1 MLGQL
6 EAYLLT
12 SAARVTGVYFKSLY
26 SPSPEVKE
34 VAHEGLRMVLT
45 RQSRLPKELLQT
57 GLRPILMN
65 LADATRLS
73 VPGLEGLAR
82 LLELLTNYFKVEIG
96 HKLLDHFRVV
106 ADPQMLLASSR
117 LPLWE
122 NEGITKLVHLANI
135 FHLLP
140 SAANCFME
148 DLVNVIVQT
157 EAQMHFSGPSPLSPP
172 LAKYLDRY
180 PVEALDF
187 FMRHLHFP
195 RHLRT
200 FRSILQAKLA
210 PSVLRELASRTSLI
224 VTHCIRGND
233 TNLLLPALSLF
244 SDLVDLIPTWLA
256 ENGYVLDA
264 LIRLWRSEPI
274 QPEQTAVSIP
284 EVVQRQ
290 SSILSLFM
298 KAVEQ
303 SPRIDLL
310 FDIVLIYT
318 RGVAMDLVPLT
329 HFLYRHIALSDD
341 LLYRRN
347 ILMRF
352 LTWFDDDSYSWPH
365 KGFFIRLVV
374 SPLLLVHASR
384 SSDKEGLLDIDF
396 VRRVHRRIWQPLI
409 DSTTFAEVDDIFKI
423 DLLHLTTIIVQHY
436 PEVAADMKKDIIR
449 CAWVY
454 ISSEDAI
461 VKQTSYL
468 LAARFFESYDT
479 PQKFLLRAWTGL
491 LRPPH
496 PEGRAL
502 VRQALEILAPVLPRS
517 SSNEPGYPQWAKT
530 TRRLLAEEGISQIII
545 IYQLIVRQP
554 ELFFP
559 VRALFIPHMV
569 NSLSKLGLSSA
580 STIETRLLSIDVLQV
595 MFDWEQ
601 RVSSDPG
608 PKPIESNAAGSLWA
622 TPVSFRETMV
632 SYLVRLATVPLDAA
646 LRAVLVPRALTLLQ
660 LMTGPSGWTDV
671 TVKLHFFSR
680 ALEQVNLCSICVS
693 HYSPSSGIEQT

>member
-1 MLGQL
+1 
-6 EAYLLT
+6 
-12 SAARVTGVYFKSLY
+12 
-26 SPSPEVKE
+26 
-34 VAHEGLRMVLT
+34 
-45 RQSRLPKELLQT
+45 
-57 GLRPILMN
+57 MN

-117 LPLWE
+117 LPLWD

-157 EAQMHFSGPSPLSPP
+157 EAQMHFSGQSPLSQP

-210 PSVLRELASRTSLI
+210 PNVQRELASRTSLI
-224 VTHCIRGND
+224 VAHCVNGND

-244 SDLVDLIPTWLA
+244 SDLADLNQTWLA
-256 ENGYVLDA
+256 ENGFVLEA
-264 LIRLWRSEPI
+264 LIRLWRLEPI
-274 QPEQTAVSIP
+274 QPVQSAVTIP

-290 SSILSLFM
+290 SIILSLFM
-298 KAVEQ
+298 KAIGQ
-303 SPRIDLL
+303 SPRVDLL

-318 RGVAMDLVPLT
+318 RGMAMDLVPLT
-329 HFLYRHIALSDD
+329 QFLYQQVALNDD
-341 LLYRRN
+341 VVYRRN

-365 KGFFIRLVV
+365 KGYFIRLVV
-374 SPLLLVHASR
+374 SPMLLVHASR
-384 SSDKEGLLDIDF
+384 SADKEGLLDIDF
-396 VRRVHRRIWQPLI
+396 VRRVHRRIWQPMI
-409 DSTTFAEVDDIFKI
+409 DSTTFSEVDDIFKI
-423 DLLHLTTIIVQHY
+423 DLLHLTTIIVQYY

-479 PQKFLLRAWTGL
+479 PQKFILRAWTGL

-496 PEGRAL
+496 SEGRAL

-517 SSNEPGYPQWAKT
+517 NSNEPGYPQWAKT
-530 TRRLLAEEGISQIII
+530 TRRLLAEEGNGFSQIIV

-569 NSLSKLGLSSA
+569 NSLSKLGLSGA
-580 STIETRLLSIDVLQV
+580 STNETRLLSIDVLQII
-595 MFDWEQ
+595 FDWEQ
-601 RVSSDPG
+601 KVSSEPG
-608 PKPIESNAAGSLWA
+608 PKPADSSSSGSTLWT
-622 TPVSFRETMV
+622 TPVSYRETMV
-632 SYLVRLATVPLDAA
+632 SYLVRLATAA
-646 LRAVLVPRALTLLQ
+646 LDVNARPVLIPRALILLQ
-660 LMTGPSGWTDV
+660 LMVGPSGWNDV

-680 ALEQVNLCSICVS
+680 ALEQA
-693 HYSPSSGIEQT
+693 SS